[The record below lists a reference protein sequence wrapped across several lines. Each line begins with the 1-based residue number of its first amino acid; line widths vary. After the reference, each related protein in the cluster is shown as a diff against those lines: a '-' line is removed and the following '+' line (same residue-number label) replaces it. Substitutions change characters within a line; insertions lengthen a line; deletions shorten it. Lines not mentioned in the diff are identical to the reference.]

1 MNVLFVICSI
11 YSHQM
16 IEVSPVVV
24 TNGTYRFIVASS
36 SLIGHVPL
44 NSRKVNQD
52 RYWNEDLKTGEVG
65 AVKYIGVA
73 DGHGMHGHDVA
84 ELVSK
89 NLPMSV
95 GIHADLIE
103 SPKAALST
111 AHADISSMI
120 KKSKIET
127 SFSGTTSTS
136 VLLLDNRLL
145 CANVGDSRAILG
157 YSDRGI
163 DWRLKPLS
171 RDHKPDDPV
180 EKARIV
186 AHGGR
191 VMSYKGANGISIGP
205 ARVWLKNQDS
215 PGLAMSRSFGDAVA
229 ATVGVTSEPEIIEHT
244 LGPTDKIVI
253 VASDGVWEFVSNEEA
268 MTIVSPHYRKMNPEL
283 AVEQLCARA
292 RYRWQD
298 EEDVIDDITAVVLF
312 RYLS

>member
-1 MNVLFVICSI
+1 MA
-11 YSHQM
+11 
-16 IEVSPVVV
+16 ED
-24 TNGTYRFIVASS
+24 TYRFIVASS
-36 SLIGHVPL
+36 SVIGHVPM
-44 NSRKVNQD
+44 NPRKVNQD
-52 RYWNEDLKTGEVG
+52 RYWNEDLKSGDTGS
-65 AVKYIGVA
+65 VKYIGVA
-73 DGHGMHGHDVA
+73 DGHGMNGHDVA
-84 ELVSK
+84 ELVRKS
-89 NLPMSV
+89 LPAMVCEHPDLTETPKSV
-95 GIHADLIE
+95 LV
-103 SPKAALST
+103 K
-111 AHADISSMI
+111 AHAETSSMI
-120 KKSKIET
+120 KKSRIET

-136 VLLLDNRLL
+136 VLLMDNRLL
-145 CANVGDSRAILG
+145 CANIGDSRAILG
-157 YSDRGI
+157 YSDKCI

-205 ARVWLKNQDS
+205 PRVWLKNQES

-268 MTIVSPHYRKMNPEL
+268 MAIVSPHYRKMNPEL

-298 EEDVIDDITAVVLF
+298 EEEVIDDITAVVLF